1 MDNFE
6 RGNKLY
12 ICEDYIAAIEEY
24 KRCQDGYNKI
34 ACLYNIG
41 TCYIKLKQWEDAILY
56 IKKAIQLKEKS
67 EYYFN
72 LGYCYAMMKQNQKSL
87 GYFKRALELN
97 PYDDD
102 TKKAIR
108 QLGGEVDYAI
118 GLNIEDDD
126 NLNINIMTIDE
137 KLNILMSKIN
147 KALDDRDEI
156 LFAELSNEYYK
167 YDKIRKGVK

>member
-12 ICEDYIAAIEEY
+12 KCEDYIAAIEEY

-41 TCYIKLKQWEDAILY
+41 ICYIKLKQWEDAILY
-56 IKKAIQLKEKS
+56 IKKAIRLKEKS

-72 LGYCYAMMKQNQKSL
+72 LGYCYAMVKQNEISL
-87 GYFKRALELN
+87 GYFKRSLELN
-97 PYDDD
+97 PYDEDAE
-102 TKKAIR
+102 KAIR
-108 QLGGEVDYAI
+108 QLGGEVDYTT
-118 GLNIEDDD
+118 GLNIEDDND
-126 NLNINIMTIDE
+126 VNINLITIDE
-137 KLNILMSKIN
+137 KLSMLMLKIN
-147 KALDDRDEI
+147 KSLDDRDEI
-156 LFAELSNEYYK
+156 LFTELVNEYNK